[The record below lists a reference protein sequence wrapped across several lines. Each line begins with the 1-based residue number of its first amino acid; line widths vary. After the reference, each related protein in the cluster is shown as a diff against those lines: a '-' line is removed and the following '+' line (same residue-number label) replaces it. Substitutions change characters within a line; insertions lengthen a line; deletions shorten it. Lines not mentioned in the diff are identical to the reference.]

1 MENTKRQKLEREG
14 SIEGGERAERYLRVT
29 GNLKDKDGIIET
41 TCYRTVE
48 LRVKGSLQKGQM
60 N

>member
-1 MENTKRQKLEREG
+1 MESMKSQKLEREG
-14 SIEGGERAERYLRVT
+14 SIGGGERAERYLRVI
-29 GNLKDKDGIIET
+29 GILKDKDGIIET
-41 TCYRTVE
+41 THYGTVE